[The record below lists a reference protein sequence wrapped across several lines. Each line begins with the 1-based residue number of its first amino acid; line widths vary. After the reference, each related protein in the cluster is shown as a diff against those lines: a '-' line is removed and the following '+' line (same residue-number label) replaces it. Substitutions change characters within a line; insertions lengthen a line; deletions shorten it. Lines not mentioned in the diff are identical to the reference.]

1 VRDEMQ
7 RIALEFPCYGS
18 RRMAAE
24 LQRRGQKVNR
34 KRVQRLMR
42 EDNLLCLRK
51 REFVITNDSNHDL
64 PVYPNL
70 ASTLVLTG
78 LDQLWVADITY
89 IRLQLEF
96 VYLAVMLDAFSR
108 REIGWALDRTLE
120 ASLTITALQVALRRR
135 RPAPGLVHH
144 SDQGVQYASTDYTDL
159 LKASGITISMSRRG
173 NPYDDAT
180 CESFLKTLK
189 YEEVYR
195 SEYRDL
201 WTRPAPPSA
210 RFSNRSITRN
220 ACTRPSVIC
229 LRRSSSA
236 GCLPNTAPRRCVRL
250 RYEFSEAWGNLSS
263 DVLATYTGAARTGS
277 PRPHRHD
284 EFPAGYSWRV
294 AFRQRPLSL
303 HQPRAECTTVV
314 LPVEDFQRTVNSV
327 LFDCLSGGVHPSLQ
341 LQFCKKFRNST
352 T

>member
-1 VRDEMQ
+1 MKLATPIALGKLCRLAQVSRAGFYRWRQRPSSVADPDLAVRDQMQ

-18 RRMAAE
+18 RRIAAE
-24 LQRRGQKVNR
+24 LQRRGQEVNR

-51 REFVITNDSNHDL
+51 RKFVITTDSNHDL

-89 IRLQLEF
+89 IRLELEF

-108 REIGWALDRTLE
+108 REIGWALERTLE
-120 ASLTITALQVALRRR
+120 ASLAIEALQMALRRR

-173 NPYDDAT
+173 NPYDNAT

-201 WTRPAPPSA
+201 DEARASIGTFLEKVYNQKRLHSALGYLPPAEFERGLLAPPGPEA
-210 RFSNRSITRN
+210 
-220 ACTRPSVIC
+220 
-229 LRRSSSA
+229 
-236 GCLPNTAPRRCVRL
+236 VRK
-250 RYEFSEAWGNLSS
+250 
-263 DVLATYTGAARTGS
+263 LA
-277 PRPHRHD
+277 
-284 EFPAGYSWRV
+284 
-294 AFRQRPLSL
+294 L
-303 HQPRAECTTVV
+303 
-314 LPVEDFQRTVNSV
+314 
-327 LFDCLSGGVHPSLQ
+327 
-341 LQFCKKFRNST
+341 
-352 T
+352 

>member
-1 VRDEMQ
+1 MKCSASRWN
-7 RIALEFPCYGS
+7 FPVTAAAGL
-18 RRMAAE
+18 RAE

-51 REFVITNDSNHDL
+51 RKFVITTDSNHDL

-89 IRLQLEF
+89 IRLELEF

-120 ASLTITALQVALRRR
+120 ASLTIEALQMALRRR

-173 NPYDDAT
+173 NPYDNAT

-201 WTRPAPPSA
+201 DEARASIGTFLEKVYNQKRLHSALGYLPPAEFERGLLAQHGPEA
-210 RFSNRSITRN
+210 
-220 ACTRPSVIC
+220 
-229 LRRSSSA
+229 
-236 GCLPNTAPRRCVRL
+236 VRQ
-250 RYEFSEAWGNLSS
+250 
-263 DVLATYTGAARTGS
+263 LAI
-277 PRPHRHD
+277 
-284 EFPAGYSWRV
+284 
-294 AFRQRPLSL
+294 
-303 HQPRAECTTVV
+303 
-314 LPVEDFQRTVNSV
+314 
-327 LFDCLSGGVHPSLQ
+327 
-341 LQFCKKFRNST
+341 
-352 T
+352 